1 MGLKTMKSSKTPQN
15 ITIKPNRMDFEFGD
29 HIPKYW
35 CYNDPFM
42 THFVGALSTFFPDGE
57 RFFIDSVR
65 HYREVVKDDKV
76 RQQEIAGFIG
86 QEAHHSKEHEAL
98 NLMMEKR
105 GLPALSGAKAAL
117 TLLNWGRRKFPPRTQ
132 LAATVALEHFTAIL
146 AHRLLSNTD
155 LINAMDDSIKPVWMW
170 HAIEETEH
178 KAVAFDL
185 YKDVR
190 GNNYQE
196 MVFTM
201 IMASLLLAGTTAIYQ
216 VRFMANDGQL
226 FNIKSWAFGLNKLF
240 GRKGV
245 ITGLV
250 PDYLDF
256 FKRDFHPWD
265 HQNSELVDYW
275 RVRLETELEKLK
287 LLKAA

>member
-1 MGLKTMKSSKTPQN
+1 MKSSKTPQN

-65 HYREVVKDDKV
+65 HYREVIKDDKV

>member
-1 MGLKTMKSSKTPQN
+1 MKSSKTPQN

-117 TLLNWGRRKFPPRTQ
+117 TLLNWGRRKFPPRAQ

-226 FNIKSWAFGLNKLF
+226 LNIKSWAFGLNKLF

-275 RVRLETELEKLK
+275 RGRLETELEKLK

>member
-1 MGLKTMKSSKTPQN
+1 
-15 ITIKPNRMDFEFGD
+15 
-29 HIPKYW
+29 
-35 CYNDPFM
+35 
-42 THFVGALSTFFPDGE
+42 
-57 RFFIDSVR
+57 
-65 HYREVVKDDKV
+65 
-76 RQQEIAGFIG
+76 
-86 QEAHHSKEHEAL
+86 
-98 NLMMEKR
+98 
-105 GLPALSGAKAAL
+105 
-117 TLLNWGRRKFPPRTQ
+117 
-132 LAATVALEHFTAIL
+132 
-146 AHRLLSNTD
+146 
-155 LINAMDDSIKPVWMW
+155 MDDSIKPVWMW

-226 FNIKSWAFGLNKLF
+226 LNIKSWAFGLNKLF

-275 RVRLETELEKLK
+275 RGRLETELEKLK

>member
-1 MGLKTMKSSKTPQN
+1 MQGL
-15 ITIKPNRMDFEFGD
+15 
-29 HIPKYW
+29 
-35 CYNDPFM
+35 
-42 THFVGALSTFFPDGE
+42 DGLAQ
-57 RFFIDSVR
+57 VQA
-65 HYREVVKDDKV
+65 
-76 RQQEIAGFIG
+76 QQGVA
-86 QEAHHSKEHEAL
+86 Q
-98 NLMMEKR
+98 
-105 GLPALSGAKAAL
+105 
-117 TLLNWGRRKFPPRTQ
+117 TQ

-201 IMASLLLAGTTAIYQ
+201 IMASLFLAGTTAIYQ

>member
-201 IMASLLLAGTTAIYQ
+201 IMASLLLAGTTTIYQ

>member
-1 MGLKTMKSSKTPQN
+1 MKSSKTPQN

-226 FNIKSWAFGLNKLF
+226 FNLKSWAFGLNKLF

>member
-1 MGLKTMKSSKTPQN
+1 MTTISKTPSN
-15 ITIKPNRMDFEFGD
+15 ISIKPYRMDFEFSD
-29 HIPKYW
+29 AIPRYW
-35 CYNDPFM
+35 AYNDPFM

-65 HYREVVKDDKV
+65 HFRDKVTDNKV

-86 QEAHHSKEHEAL
+86 QEAHHSKEHESL
-98 NLMMEKR
+98 NLFMEKR

-117 TLLNWGRRKFPPRTQ
+117 TLLNWGRRKFPPRTR

-146 AHRLLSNTD
+146 ANRLLSHPDFMNH
-155 LINAMDDSIKPVWMW
+155 IDDSIKPLWMW

-185 YKDVR
+185 YKDIK
-190 GNNYQE
+190 GNNHKE
-196 MVFTM
+196 LVTTM
-201 IMASLLLAGTTAIYQ
+201 IMATALLAATTALYQ
-216 VRFMANDGQL
+216 VRFMAKDGQL
-226 FNIKSWAFGLNKLF
+226 LNIKSWAFGLNKLF
-240 GRKGV
+240 GRQ
-245 ITGLV
+245 GLISGLI

-256 FKRDFHPWD
+256 FKEDFHPWD
-265 HQNSELVDYW
+265 HANSELVQYW
-275 RVRLETELEKLK
+275 RTRLDVEMDKLK

>member
-1 MGLKTMKSSKTPQN
+1 MKSSKTPQN

-155 LINAMDDSIKPVWMW
+155 SIKPVWMW

-178 KAVAFDL
+178 KEVAFDL

-226 FNIKSWAFGLNKLF
+226 FNLKSWAFGLNKLF

>member
-1 MGLKTMKSSKTPQN
+1 MKSSKTPQN

-201 IMASLLLAGTTAIYQ
+201 IMASLLLAGTTTIYQ

>member
-1 MGLKTMKSSKTPQN
+1 MKSSKTPQN